1 LRASAV
7 VSWGGDDEKAS
18 LGITV
23 ARQLGPIGQ
32 AAMWPLALVQSGQ
45 RLTHTLRLSAAPR
58 SKPDE
63 STPTRRA
70 RLAGVLGAEV
80 WVKLVDADEPAPTN
94 LAALVFLTMTT
105 KPTFR
110 AEFKPGAGGTE

>member
-1 LRASAV
+1 
-7 VSWGGDDEKAS
+7 
-18 LGITV
+18 
-23 ARQLGPIGQ
+23 
-32 AAMWPLALVQSGQ
+32 
-45 RLTHTLRLSAAPR
+45 
-58 SKPDE
+58 
-63 STPTRRA
+63 
-70 RLAGVLGAEV
+70 VLGAEV